1 MSEKLSELIR
11 LLDIEKV
18 EENLF
23 IANHPEGRT
32 GRLYGGQIMAQC
44 LIAGYQTVEHRPSQ
58 PRLVARVQRTDFPR

>member
-1 MSEKLSELIR
+1 MIRRWAVVSEKLSELIR

-32 GRLYGGQIMAQC
+32 GRLYGGQIMTIMSVLAHQKLNMVLNRGVTG
-44 LIAGYQTVEHRPSQ
+44 LI
-58 PRLVARVQRTDFPR
+58 

>member
-23 IANHPEGRT
+23 IANHPEGE
-32 GRLYGGQIMAQC
+32 QVDFMADRSWR
-44 LIAGYQTVEHRPSQ
+44 RP
-58 PRLVARVQRTDFPR
+58 

>member
-1 MSEKLSELIR
+1 MIRRWAVVSEKLSELIR

-32 GRLYGGQIMAQC
+32 GRLNGGQIMAQ
-44 LIAGYQTVEHRPSQ
+44 A
-58 PRLVARVQRTDFPR
+58 